1 MRRVRVL
8 DVGGSFSESVK
19 GWGVWRRNR
28 KRELGK
34 LERKLSSQ
42 LGFRTLSLCSRNN
55 FGGLTCAPLR
65 SSGNCF
71 IDCFSVKQPVTCLFN
86 YN

>member
-1 MRRVRVL
+1 MMAESQLRTGNMRRARVL

-34 LERKLSSQ
+34 LERKL
-42 LGFRTLSLCSRNN
+42 
-55 FGGLTCAPLR
+55 
-65 SSGNCF
+65 
-71 IDCFSVKQPVTCLFN
+71 
-86 YN
+86 